1 VAMEHSSTPSLLL
14 VKLNVRISI
23 LLCVPALYVG
33 AKLMNEMSASRGN
46 RALPPVYIVV
56 YFQFSFICRLAC
68 FECFLGRPS
77 NVSAPKA
84 TLRLSCYPKPG
95 FMASKSRCRRL
106 STREK
111 WLRKDKTSE
120 PTFIFTAKLK
130 LKVYDDLKFKFQS
143 LSTVCLI
150 KQP

>member
-1 VAMEHSSTPSLLL
+1 
-14 VKLNVRISI
+14 
-23 LLCVPALYVG
+23 
-33 AKLMNEMSASRGN
+33 MNEMSASRGD

-56 YFQFSFICRLAC
+56 YFQFSFIYRLAL
-68 FECFLGRPS
+68 FECLLCRPS

-106 STREK
+106 STHEER
-111 WLRKDKTSE
+111 LRKDKMSE
-120 PTFIFTAKLK
+120 LTFIFMQRLK
-130 LKVYDDLKFKFQS
+130 LEVLNDLKFKFQS
-143 LSTVCLI
+143 LSTVCFI

>member
-1 VAMEHSSTPSLLL
+1 MEHSSTLSLLL
-14 VKLNVRISI
+14 MKLNVCISI
-23 LLCVPALYVG
+23 LLCVPALYAG
-33 AKLMNEMSASRGN
+33 ARLMNEMLASRGD

-68 FECFLGRPS
+68 FECFLCRPS

-95 FMASKSRCRRL
+95 IMASKSRCRRL
-106 STREK
+106 STHEK

-120 PTFIFTAKLK
+120 PALILLLRLK
-130 LKVYDDLKFKFQS
+130 LEVLDDLKFKFQS

>member
-1 VAMEHSSTPSLLL
+1 MEHGSTPSLLL
-14 VKLNVRISI
+14 VKLNVCISI
-23 LLCVPALYVG
+23 LLCVPTPYAG
-33 AKLMNEMSASRGN
+33 ARLMNEISASRGD

-56 YFQFSFICRLAC
+56 YFQFSFICRLVW
-68 FECFLGRPS
+68 FECFLCRPS

-84 TLRLSCYPKPG
+84 TLRLSCFPKPG

-106 STREK
+106 STHEK
-111 WLRKDKTSE
+111 QLRKDKTSE
-120 PTFIFTAKLK
+120 PAFILLQRLK
-130 LKVYDDLKFKFQS
+130 LEVLDDLKFKFQS